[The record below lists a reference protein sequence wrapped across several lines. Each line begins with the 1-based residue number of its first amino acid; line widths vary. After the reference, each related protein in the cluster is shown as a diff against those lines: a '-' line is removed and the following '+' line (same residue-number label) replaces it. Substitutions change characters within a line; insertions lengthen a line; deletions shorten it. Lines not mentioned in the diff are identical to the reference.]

1 MVAYV
6 ATSPCSAVP
15 PYGLRPTSSRTT
27 PSWDISLVAIYNEI
41 ISTMMKNAFITG
53 LIPVIC
59 ILISK
64 PHSLSNVF
72 ISAPPLASWFLD
84 VLDCLVLGLMLE
96 FHHTTRSTFVNPYL
110 LQLQRQHDTIH
121 ASMWVPSSFFYFL
134 FLVPCMRHVGRRLSQ
149 QTI

>member
-1 MVAYV
+1 M
-6 ATSPCSAVP
+6 
-15 PYGLRPTSSRTT
+15 
-27 PSWDISLVAIYNEI
+27 AIYNKI

-53 LIPVIC
+53 LIPIIC

-96 FHHTTRSTFVNPYL
+96 FHHTTRSTFVNPYPYFSYN
-110 LQLQRQHDTIH
+110 DNTIPYMLACGSH
-121 ASMWVPSSFFYFL
+121 QVFFIFC
-134 FLVPCMRHVGRRLSQ
+134 F
-149 QTI
+149 

>member
-15 PYGLRPTSSRTT
+15 PCGLRPTSSRTT

-53 LIPVIC
+53 LIPIIC

-96 FHHTTRSTFVNPYL
+96 FHHTTRSTFVNPYPYFSYN
-110 LQLQRQHDTIH
+110 DNTIPYMLACGSH
-121 ASMWVPSSFFYFL
+121 QVFFIFC
-134 FLVPCMRHVGRRLSQ
+134 F
-149 QTI
+149 